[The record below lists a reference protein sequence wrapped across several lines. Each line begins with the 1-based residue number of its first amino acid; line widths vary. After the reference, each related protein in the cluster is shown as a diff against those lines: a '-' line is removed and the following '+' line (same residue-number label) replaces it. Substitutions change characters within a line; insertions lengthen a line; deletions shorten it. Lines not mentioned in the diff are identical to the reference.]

1 MALLQQLAQS
11 DAAMDIITTL
21 AWVIGSISFIV
32 FIALFGR
39 LPAFRKTPI
48 GWTHRLLM
56 VHTPNALIRIDGV
69 LTGGRI
75 TKNALS
81 LYDYLMH
88 DRHPVVM
95 IIFVLLQSGSE
106 ILFIPPASR
115 FLSSSNKFGLLPVL
129 MALPYFTL
137 YKSYSTSGHHI
148 TASTYENALRRYP
161 YDYTLYHPHQACRT
175 CNRPKPARS
184 KHCPICKTCVERQDH
199 HCIWINN
206 CVGLHNYHW
215 FIALLIST
223 ACLLFYGA
231 YTGLGIM
238 NKILQ
243 NAFPPKSSYPSVT
256 SWSAGLS
263 WTEWLNV
270 CSIAIA
276 SNARIGAVSLL
287 ACMTFPLAVAFLVYH
302 IYLIWAGTTTNETA
316 KWSDMREDIWDRLVW
331 RAKIE
336 DVKTE
341 YPGPLDERI
350 VYDAKHYRDQS
361 SMRGRAPTWASGRKA
376 EWWLIR
382 TKNGAHPTRWQ
393 PTMGDRGKSE
403 EVIDKRWT
411 KVGDLKEIDNLYD
424 LGFWENAKDALFR
437 WKFN

>member
-1 MALLQQLAQS
+1 MSLLRELAES
-11 DAAMDIITTL
+11 DAAMDLIKTL
-21 AWVIGSISFIV
+21 AWLIGTISFVV

-39 LPAFRKTPI
+39 LPVFRKTPI

-56 VHTPNALIRIDGV
+56 VHIPNILMGLDRR

-75 TKNALS
+75 TRSAVQ
-81 LYDYLMH
+81 LYNYLMH

-95 IIFVLLQSGSE
+95 VIFILLQAGSE
-106 ILFIPPASR
+106 ILFIPPASKFISPSQR
-115 FLSSSNKFGLLPVL
+115 FGLIPVL
-129 MALPYFTL
+129 VALPYFTL

-148 TASTYENALRRYP
+148 TKHTHEAALRRYP

-175 CNRPKPARS
+175 CERPKPARS
-184 KHCPICKTCVERQDH
+184 KHCPICKTCIERQDH

-215 FIALLIST
+215 FIALLVST

-231 YTGLGIM
+231 WTGLGILDA
-238 NKILQ
+238 ILQ
-243 NAFPPKSSYPSVT
+243 HAFPPKTTNSGIT
-256 SWSAGLS
+256 RWSAGLS

-276 SNARIGAVSLL
+276 NNARIGAVSLL

-302 IYLIWAGTTTNETA
+302 VYLIWAGTTTNETA

-336 DVKTE
+336 DVKME
-341 YPGPLDERI
+341 YPGPLEEEI
-350 VYDAKHYRDQS
+350 VYDPNHWRDQS
-361 SMRGRAPTWASGRKA
+361 SRRGRKPSWASGKKA
-376 EWWLIR
+376 DWWVIR
-382 TKNGAHPTRWQ
+382 TKNGAQPTRWKATVEGQ
-393 PTMGDRGKSE
+393 YEDE
-403 EVIDKRWT
+403 EIIDERWV
-411 KVGDLKEIDNLYD
+411 KVGDLKELDNLYD
-424 LGFWENAKDALFR
+424 LGVWDNAKDAMFR
-437 WKFN
+437 WKSN